1 MVKRYRLTETTSN
14 PKRRLQDIVGL
25 LLFFLGSSTL
35 VWLVWDQHQG
45 LLPGPVEIALRLV
58 AGEGAFII
66 PLIILFVGVMFLLG
80 YERFTLSQSS
90 YGSLLLLLV
99 FLTWRHIAITAD
111 MGPRSLNAW
120 THPVVMHAGGYIGAA
135 MASLCIGLLGTV
147 ATHLLL
153 ITLTCIGLVLVFN
166 RPFVELLTHMHLGGK
181 VGIRTAQ
188 KGLAVVKEHT
198 LKRIPVKQSSTAIAD
213 PAPPR
218 SEEDRRTM
226 VVRKQ
231 ALADGKHGLQDTP
244 QSDSLPTMPEKRT
257 AQYAIYAERNSDFVL
272 PSLTLLKEAP
282 PSGKRSQSDQNEKI
296 RILEETLRQF
306 DIGASVVEI
315 AHGPTVTRYEVQLA
329 PGIRVG
335 KIVSLADNLAMSLAA
350 IQVRVEAP
358 IPGKS
363 AIGIEVPNAQPSA
376 VSLRECLDN
385 DEFRNA
391 SSLLTIALGKDVAGV
406 PLYADLAKM
415 PHLLIGGATN
425 SGKSMCISSLIAS
438 ILFRA
443 TPKQVRFIMIDPK
456 RVELSLWDGIPHLLH
471 PVVKDVKNAAGLF
484 RAALKEMDRRYV
496 LLQNR
501 QTRNI
506 DNYNQ
511 LVDPNDRLPYIVIVV
526 DELADLMMQ
535 AAAEIEAS
543 ICRLAQLAR
552 ATGIH
557 LVIATQRPSVDVIT
571 GTIKTNIP
579 SRIAFAVSSQVDSRT
594 ILDLG
599 GAERLVG
606 RGDMLYLPIDA
617 PKPVRIQGCYLT
629 EWETNALVKFLKEQ
643 EPPHYVMTPVES
655 NTYSGGAVL
664 GDAEDELFESAVRLV
679 ASNGQASTSMLQRKF
694 KIGYTRAARLVD
706 MMEERG
712 IVGALDGARP
722 RELLLTKEEVDAMF
736 IHRDEED

>member
-14 PKRRLQDIVGL
+14 PKRRWQDIVGL

-45 LLPGPVEIALRLV
+45 LLPGPVEVALRLV
-58 AGEGAFII
+58 AGEGALII

-90 YGSLLLLLV
+90 YGSLILLLV

-120 THPVVMHAGGYIGAA
+120 THTVVMHAGGYIGAA
-135 MASLCIGLLGTV
+135 AASLFIGLLGTV

-153 ITLTCIGLVLVFN
+153 ITLTCIGLVLIFN
-166 RPFVELLTHMHLGGK
+166 RPFVELLAHLHLGGK

-188 KGLAVVKEHT
+188 KGIAVAKELT
-198 LKRIPVKQSSTAIAD
+198 IKRIPVKQSSSAIAVS
-213 PAPPR
+213 PASKTEENHQITPVKKQVR
-218 SEEDRRTM
+218 TVNELDLSEGSESGHASTSR
-226 VVRKQ
+226 
-231 ALADGKHGLQDTP
+231 
-244 QSDSLPTMPEKRT
+244 EKRT
-257 AQYAIYAERNSDFVL
+257 AQYAIYTERNSDFVL
-272 PSLTLLKEAP
+272 PSLTILKEAP
-282 PSGKRSQSDQNEKI
+282 PGGKRSQSDQNEKI

-363 AIGIEVPNAQPSA
+363 AIGIEVPNAQPSG

-391 SSLLTIALGKDVAGV
+391 PSLLTIALGKDVAGT

-438 ILFRA
+438 ILYRA
-443 TPKQVRFIMIDPK
+443 TPRQVRFIMIDPK
-456 RVELSLWDGIPHLLH
+456 RVELALWDGIPHLLH
-471 PVVKDVKNAAGLF
+471 PVVKDVKNAAGIF

-511 LVDPNDRLPYIVIVV
+511 LVDANDRLPYIVIVV

-594 ILDLG
+594 ILDTG

-617 PKPVRIQGCYLT
+617 PKPVRIQGCFLT

-655 NTYSGGAVL
+655 STYSGGAVL